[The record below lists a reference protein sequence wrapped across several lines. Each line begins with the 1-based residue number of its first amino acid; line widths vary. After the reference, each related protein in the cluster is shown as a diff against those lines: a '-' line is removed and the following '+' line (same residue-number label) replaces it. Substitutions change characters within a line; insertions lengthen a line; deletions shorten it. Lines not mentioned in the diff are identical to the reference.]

1 MKSLKQSAQ
10 DYIRMRRLLGF
21 KMRHEERR
29 LRHFVSLWSY
39 RRPPILR
46 LSWR

>member
-1 MKSLKQSAQ
+1 
-10 DYIRMRRLLGF
+10 MRWLLGF

-29 LRHFVSLWSY
+29 LREASVFMELEK
-39 RRPPILR
+39 PPILR